1 MTEHL
6 NRKQSAADRANHG
19 VDCVPDGIHPWNFI
33 GEKFEQIENTGD
45 ADDPRVAEDFQRL
58 ILRREI
64 DPVEVDCKPSGKN
77 GQVKINACERGEA
90 ERDAEEIKPFH
101 GESICAN

>member
-6 NRKQSAADRANHG
+6 NRKQRAADGANHG

-45 ADDPRVAEDFQRL
+45 ADDPRIAEDFERL
-58 ILRREI
+58 ILRRESN
-64 DPVEVDCKPSGKN
+64 PVKMDCEASG
-77 GQVKINACERGEA
+77 
-90 ERDAEEIKPFH
+90 
-101 GESICAN
+101 